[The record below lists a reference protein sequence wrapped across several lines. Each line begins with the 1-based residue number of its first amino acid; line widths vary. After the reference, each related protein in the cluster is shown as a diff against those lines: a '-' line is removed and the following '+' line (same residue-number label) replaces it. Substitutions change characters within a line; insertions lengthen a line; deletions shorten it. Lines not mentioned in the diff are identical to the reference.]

1 MSIGITEILFI
12 LFIVLLVFGAK
23 RIPEIAKALGRAS
36 YEFKKA
42 KSEIQ
47 KETDSL
53 MDESEKLADAEAK
66 KPDYKKN
73 DPHG

>member
-1 MSIGITEILFI
+1 MSVGMTEILFI

-23 RIPEIAKALGRAS
+23 RIPEIARALGRAS

-47 KETDSL
+47 KETDEL
-53 MDESEKLADAEAK
+53 MNESEKLAEAEAK
-66 KPDYKKN
+66 KPDEKQN
-73 DPHG
+73 DANG

>member
-53 MDESEKLADAEAK
+53 MDESEKLAETEAK
-66 KPDYKKN
+66 KPDEKKN
-73 DPHG
+73 DTHG